1 MKYRWGKERR
11 LLKSL
16 DIKHVQ
22 SKGKSWR
29 CKYFL
34 VKRVKSISSR
44 VAFTVSKKVGCAP
57 VRNKIKRLLREIL
70 RKRTLPKMDLVFI
83 VYKEAVFA
91 ELKDFERNIDLFLTE
106 IEIQNN
112 GNR

>member
-29 CKYFL
+29 CKYF
-34 VKRVKSISSR
+34 SR

-106 IEIQNN
+106 VQAQKN
-112 GNR
+112 GNK

>member
-1 MKYRWGKERR
+1 MKHRWGKERR
-11 LLKSL
+11 ILKSL
-16 DIKHVQ
+16 DIKYVQ

-70 RKRTLPKMDLVFI
+70 RKRELPKMDLVFI
-83 VYKEAVFA
+83 VYKGAIFA
-91 ELKDFERNIDLFLTE
+91 EFKDFERSVDLFLAE
-106 IEIQNN
+106 IEAQKN